1 MTNFQDPIVIFYDI
15 LAVVKFWHASYG
27 VFLWEFFTTLDFE
40 WSIIRGG
47 RRYRWTIWIYSLTRI
62 STLIVVITDLIEFSA
77 LGPINCQVCTLS
89 CVCTSIHLCN
99 DSEPDDPK
107 ILGNFEFAF
116 ASLSIASASSLIML
130 RVIAVWIHNKIIVAL
145 ATGIW
150 VTNVAFLIH
159 GTVRLQGL
167 WRPEENVC
175 VVPNSDITKFNVIVT
190 FVSDIT
196 LLIVML
202 AGLLRLRMGGGGML
216 DLGRFLWKQ
225 GIIWI
230 SFAVAA
236 GVPPVVFLIL
246 NLNEPFNFMF
256 QIPALIALTI
266 AATRIYRSLIHF
278 SSEPPTSFRKSSLSF
293 AKVKGP
299 SNSSEIVPPSP
310 MHVTMHTTYAREH
323 LGEHSQLSQKTQMRS
338 HVSITID
345 EQLRVK
351 VNELGPEE
359 DLNGGVA
366 KSISVV
372 DTKVD
377 QEVATP
383 L

>member
-40 WSIIRGG
+40 WSVIRGG

-77 LGPINCQVCTLS
+77 LGPINCQ
-89 CVCTSIHLCN
+89 
-99 DSEPDDPK
+99 

-278 SSEPPTSFRKSSLSF
+278 SSEPYDFLTLLSSPYSR
-293 AKVKGP
+293 G
-299 SNSSEIVPPSP
+299 
-310 MHVTMHTTYAREH
+310 
-323 LGEHSQLSQKTQMRS
+323 
-338 HVSITID
+338 
-345 EQLRVK
+345 
-351 VNELGPEE
+351 
-359 DLNGGVA
+359 
-366 KSISVV
+366 
-372 DTKVD
+372 
-377 QEVATP
+377 
-383 L
+383 